1 MAMKDDLKYPAG
13 RDNMENIKLFEDFK
27 RKASHNFKEE
37 GINSTMYW
45 AYMKSLDAENELL
58 DFNDVVWEHDIDPI
72 VDTCNKLGVTE
83 FTISSNFT
91 GLLKTMYELDKR
103 GFKVIGIREVKATYM
118 DYPKNER
125 AIIPAVHIR
134 KVST

>member
-1 MAMKDDLKYPAG
+1 
-13 RDNMENIKLFEDFK
+13 MEKIKLFEEFK
-27 RKASHNFKEE
+27 EKVVHNFKAD

-58 DFNDVVWEHDIDPI
+58 DFNDVVWEHDIEPI
-72 VDTCNKLGVTE
+72 VDTCNKLGINE

-103 GFKVIGIREVKATYM
+103 GFKVLSELA
-118 DYPKNER
+118 
-125 AIIPAVHIR
+125 A
-134 KVST
+134 

>member
-1 MAMKDDLKYPAG
+1 MYK
-13 RDNMENIKLFEDFK
+13 IKLFEDFK
-27 RKASHNFKEE
+27 HKEIHDFRKC

-45 AYMKSLDAENELL
+45 AYMKSLDAENEIL

-72 VDTCNKLGVTE
+72 VDTCNKVGITE

-103 GFKVIGIREVKATYM
+103 GFKVVGIKEVNATYM
-118 DYPKNER
+118 DYHKNAR
-125 AIIPAVHIR
+125 AIVPAVHIR
-134 KVST
+134 KVSTV